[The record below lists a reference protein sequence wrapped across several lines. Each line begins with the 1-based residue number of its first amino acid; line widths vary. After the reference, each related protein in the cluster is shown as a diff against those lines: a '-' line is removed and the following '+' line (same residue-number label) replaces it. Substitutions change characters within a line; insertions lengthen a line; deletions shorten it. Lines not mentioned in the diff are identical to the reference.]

1 MMKRSF
7 TALTASIALAA
18 MLTGCASNQGE
29 VGNKS
34 YQQNSVLRDA
44 NGNRI
49 MNKRFANDQGN
60 EMNRVNGRR
69 LNSNNVLGAHQ
80 NYKIDMSES
89 AANHVVS
96 LKEVH
101 SAYVML
107 GDKNAYV
114 AVNLHDS
121 RMPGTMRTHSA
132 GTDVALTDHL
142 KEKIAAEVKKV
153 KPDTRHVYVSTN
165 PDFVGRMTSYM
176 EDARAGHPIQGL
188 IAEFNAMVER
198 VFPER
203 AAGTR

>member
-1 MMKRSF
+1 MIKRGL
-7 TALTASIALAA
+7 TALTACVALTAMIA
-18 MLTGCASNQGE
+18 GCASNQGD

-34 YQQNSVLRDA
+34 FKQNSVLRDA

-49 MNKRFANDQGN
+49 ITNKRFANDQAN

-69 LNSNNVLGAHQ
+69 LNSNNVIGAHQ
-80 NYKIDMSES
+80 NYKIDVSES
-89 AANHVVS
+89 AANRVVS
-96 LKEVH
+96 LKEVK

-121 RMPGTMRTHSA
+121 RAPGTTRTHSA
-132 GTDVALTDHL
+132 GTDVAITDHL
-142 KEKIAAEVKKV
+142 KQKIAAEVKKV
-153 KPDTRHVYVSTN
+153 KPDTQQVFVSTN

-176 EDARAGHPIQGL
+176 DEARAGHPIQGL

-203 AAGTR
+203 TQAR